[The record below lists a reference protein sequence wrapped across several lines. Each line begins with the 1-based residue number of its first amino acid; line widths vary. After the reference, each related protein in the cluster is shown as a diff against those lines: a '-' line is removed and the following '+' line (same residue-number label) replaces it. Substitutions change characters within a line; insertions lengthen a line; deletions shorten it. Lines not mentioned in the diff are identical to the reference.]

1 MGPGSDKHGPMGS
14 GPAGAAPVG
23 SGLAG
28 AAPGL
33 QRVVVLLASYNG
45 LAWLPEQLDS
55 ILSQTGV
62 ELEVVVSDDVSTDGT
77 WQWWQER
84 AAADDRLRLLP
95 QPPATLGSAQNFYR
109 LLDEIDVQPGDLVAL
124 ADQDDVWLPG
134 KLASQ
139 VQLLASGAVDGVSSN
154 VTAFGA
160 DGSRVLLRKDWP
172 QRRFDF
178 LCEGPGPGCT
188 FVLSARLVHQV
199 QGLLRAPG
207 GAARSVDFHDWLIYG
222 VCRASGWTW
231 SISSSP
237 TVDYRQH
244 DSQALGAHLGLRQTR
259 HRLGLVRA
267 SWHRDQARAMA
278 AVALEVAPPEARAA
292 LERMH
297 GLFAD
302 RRTSSRVRLVLRAPL
317 LRRRPRDRM
326 AIAMLVAAGLW

>member
-1 MGPGSDKHGPMGS
+1 MS
-14 GPAGAAPVG
+14 AAP
-23 SGLAG
+23 
-28 AAPGL
+28 AP

-45 LAWLPEQLDS
+45 LAWLPAQLDS

-62 ELEVVVSDDVSTDGT
+62 EVEVVVSDDVSSDGT

-84 AAADDRLRLLP
+84 AAADPRIRLLP
-95 QPPATLGSAQNFYR
+95 QPAATLGSAPNFYR
-109 LLDEIDVQPGDLVAL
+109 LLDEIDLQQTPFVAL
-124 ADQDDVWLPG
+124 ADQDDIWLPG
-134 KLASQ
+134 KLAAQ
-139 VQLLASGAVDGVSSN
+139 VRLLASGAVDGVSSN

-188 FVLSARLVHQV
+188 FLLSPRLVQQV
-199 QGLLRAPG
+199 QLLLRTPG

-222 VCRASGWTW
+222 VCRASGWAW
-231 SISSSP
+231 VISSSP

-244 DSQALGAHLGLRQTR
+244 ETQALGAHLGLRQTR

-278 AVALEVAPPEARAA
+278 AVALEVAPPEGRAA

-302 RRTSSRVRLVLRAPL
+302 PRTSSRVRLVLRAPA

-326 AIAMLVAAGLW
+326 AIAMLVAVGLW

>member
-1 MGPGSDKHGPMGS
+1 MSS
-14 GPAGAAPVG
+14 GPASTGPAGSVPVT
-23 SGLAG
+23 SGPA
-28 AAPGL
+28 L

-77 WQWWQER
+77 WQWWQGR
-84 AAADDRLRLLP
+84 AADDSRIRLLS
-95 QPPATLGSAQNFYR
+95 QPAATLGSAQNFYR
-109 LLDEIDVQPGDLVAL
+109 LLDEIDVQTGCLVAL
-124 ADQDDVWLPG
+124 ADQDDVWLAG
-134 KLASQ
+134 KLSAQ

-172 QRRFDF
+172 QRRFDY

-188 FVLSARLVHQV
+188 FVLSPRLVRRV
-199 QGLLRAPG
+199 QELLRDPG

-222 VCRASGWTW
+222 VCRASGWVW
-231 SISSSP
+231 GISSTP

-278 AVALEVAPPEARAA
+278 AVALQVAPPEARAA

-302 RRTSSRVRLVLRAPL
+302 RRTSSRVRLVLRAPV